1 MRKIHDL
8 GNHEQSLHKV
18 KNDLL
23 FGITSLLGLN
33 ISLLPMASAHRR
45 SFWLWFRWSSCKSKF
60 KSMHKVW
67 DIINQRREKKK
78 VCSYE
83 LYLNITINNNSITH
97 NKKEGNKKVLRIA
110 SSILYRVEGIVLCNN
125 CEKCTHCK
133 EKKKL
138 KLQKQQKQSYFYLQQ
153 LIGHLSFSEI
163 VLYQVGCIHKFPLQ
177 LTHG

>member
-67 DIINQRREKKK
+67 DIIKQRREKK

-97 NKKEGNKKVLRIA
+97 NKKEGNKKSFKDSQQQIIPSWV
-110 SSILYRVEGIVLCNN
+110 N
-125 CEKCTHCK
+125 C
-133 EKKKL
+133 
-138 KLQKQQKQSYFYLQQ
+138 SLQQ
-153 LIGHLSFSEI
+153 LWEMHSLQREKETQTSKTTETKLFLSPAAYRTPFLFRNSTLSSR
-163 VLYQVGCIHKFPLQ
+163 VY
-177 LTHG
+177 T